1 MGETVGG
8 WGGGER
14 CGCGGREGAERAV
27 EAAGAEGRRFEG
39 EHIGSASF
47 GRKCKSRGGASLLVL
62 CHRDGN
68 DTKHATSPVINST

>member
-47 GRKCKSRGGASLLVL
+47 GRKCKSRAGASLLVL
-62 CHRDGN
+62 CRN
-68 DTKHATSPVINST
+68 AIETAMIRNMPLAR

>member
-1 MGETVGG
+1 MGG

-47 GRKCKSRGGASLLVL
+47 GRKCKSRGGASLNRCWCYVVMPS
-62 CHRDGN
+62 RRQ
-68 DTKHATSPVINST
+68 